1 MASNRAQKKMPKRA
15 ASQDNA
21 GVQPKR
27 PKPSIASIKVLVG
40 PRDTMYR
47 IPEQKARSSSEF
59 FDKALEGTWKEGT
72 QRTVRLPDV
81 DPRTFGKYFWWLY
94 HPAYTP
100 SSEFKDLVKAYILA
114 DRLMDNNFG
123 NQLMNAIVTRLTGG
137 SGGYRSP
144 PSKEEMEFVW
154 QTLPPLTP
162 LYRLLVDFEV
172 HVGSFASSWLKDNGV
187 DKGFSA
193 MDGEKLSREDWL
205 TRRFMLQVMSTAMT
219 RFASIRPQP
228 FQISASDYHRA
239 VGGGETT

>member
-1 MASNRAQKKMPKRA
+1 MPKRA

-27 PKPSIASIKVLVG
+27 PKPSIAWIKVLVG
-40 PRDTMYR
+40 PRGTMHR
-47 IPEQKARSSSEF
+47 IPERKARSSSEF
-59 FDKALEGTWKEGT
+59 FDKALAGTWKEGT

-81 DPRTFGKYFWWLY
+81 DPRTFGN
-94 HPAYTP
+94 
-100 SSEFKDLVKAYILA
+100 SEFKDLVKAYILA
-114 DRLMDNNFG
+114 DKLMDNNFG
-123 NQLMNAIVTRLTGG
+123 NQLINAIVTRLTGG

-154 QTLPPLTP
+154 RALPPLTP

-172 HVGSFASSWLKDNGV
+172 HVGPFASSWLKDNGV

-193 MDGEKLSREDWL
+193 LDGEKLSREDWL

-219 RFASIRPQP
+219 RFC
-228 FQISASDYHRA
+228 
-239 VGGGETT
+239 V